1 MKENTWRKVFIA
13 GCAVILIAAIVVVAV
28 VLSGRR
34 EPTVAPGP
42 ETGTYYY
49 DADNGDTYYL
59 TLSGG
64 NDLSLQIGSEQ
75 ISGTYVLTDGTFDL
89 TLDAEAEITAGYA
102 DEAVTLTY
110 DGASMRFLR
119 RFLSASVPMGSRVSL
134 WAAT

>member
-34 EPTVAPGP
+34 EPTVTPGP

-49 DADNGDTYYL
+49 DTDDGDTYYL

-64 NDLSLQIGSEQ
+64 DNISLQIRG
-75 ISGTYVLTDGTFDL
+75 ISPCL
-89 TLDAEAEITAGYA
+89 
-102 DEAVTLTY
+102 
-110 DGASMRFLR
+110 FLII
-119 RFLSASVPMGSRVSL
+119 
-134 WAAT
+134 